1 LLIVGVCTSKG
12 KDMSKAMR
20 TLQEK
25 VGVGAD
31 GAFGPNTA
39 RAIAKHYELSP
50 ARAAHLLGQSAHES
64 GYFKLTEENL
74 NYSEGALNSV
84 FGRYF
89 GEGKE
94 NASDYAR
101 NPQKIANYVY
111 MDKHRSK
118 GGALG
123 NTEDNDG
130 WAFRGRGFLQCTGRA
145 NYRKFASEMRLPD
158 VMKDPDLVATDYAFE
173 SAYWFF
179 DRNGLFSIADKGVND
194 DVITQVTRRVNGGTH
209 GLDDRLAKTH
219 KIYSWLAGA

>member
-1 LLIVGVCTSKG
+1 
-12 KDMSKAMR
+12 MSKAMR

-39 RAIAKHYELSP
+39 RAIAKHYELSSE
-50 ARAAHLLGQSAHES
+50 RAAHLLGQSAHES

-94 NASDYAR
+94 NASEYAR

-111 MDKHRSK
+111 MDEHRSK

-123 NTEDNDG
+123 NTEENDG
-130 WAFRGRGFLQCTGRA
+130 WAFRGRGFLQCTGRT

-179 DRNGLFSIADKGVND
+179 DRNGLFKIADKGVND

-209 GLDDRLAKTH
+209 GLDDRLTKTH
-219 KIYSWLAGA
+219 KIYSWLAGT

>member
-1 LLIVGVCTSKG
+1 
-12 KDMSKAMR
+12 MSKAMR